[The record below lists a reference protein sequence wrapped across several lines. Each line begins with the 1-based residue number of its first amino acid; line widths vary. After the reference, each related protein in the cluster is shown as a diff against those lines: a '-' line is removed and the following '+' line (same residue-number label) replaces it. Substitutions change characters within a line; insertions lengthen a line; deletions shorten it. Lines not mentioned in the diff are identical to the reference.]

1 MSSSCVP
8 GQQKLSSP
16 EFRQDAADQ
25 ERRVFL
31 EPAVELEHAIAISRA
46 RRHGTVVAVV
56 LAVEQRACAHVNIH
70 GMTCHISE

>member
-16 EFRQDAADQ
+16 EFRQDA

>member
-1 MSSSCVP
+1 
-8 GQQKLSSP
+8 
-16 EFRQDAADQ
+16 
-25 ERRVFL
+25 VFL
-31 EPAVELEHAIAISRA
+31 EPAVELEHVIAISRA